1 MDGKMQHRKN
11 ILALLNISYDLQEMG
26 QLRVASD
33 IKSIVVDLLNQ
44 DFGDNTL
51 EKEVSLRFTRDKKIA
66 GIKWIR
72 EQTGW
77 DLKQSKQFF
86 ERVYPILQEI
96 QMKPIK
102 DLGGLRSKVK
112 SGGLSPQEALDLLAK
127 CWVPKENKIIPWLK
141 RKNDERK

>member
-1 MDGKMQHRKN
+1 MQHRKN

-86 ERVYPILQEI
+86 ERVYPIL
-96 QMKPIK
+96 
-102 DLGGLRSKVK
+102 
-112 SGGLSPQEALDLLAK
+112 
-127 CWVPKENKIIPWLK
+127 
-141 RKNDERK
+141 